1 MQKSYWTHPK
11 SSRTVVILT
20 FLLAIG
26 GVAAAEFLRN
36 EPTATLQTQK
46 TAAANLALEMMET
59 VKAER
64 ERLGV
69 PIDPKVDP
77 AESGIIGL
85 PSSIVT
91 SNNGHLPA
99 KQTSVNPNFAAV
111 LVEMLSQA
119 GVKSGDVVAVGLS
132 GSFPAMNISTCAALE
147 TMKCKPILVASAAGS
162 QWGANLPDLMWVNME
177 KRLHD
182 EGLMSFRSKAVSLG
196 GLDDQAADM
205 TEEGVAAVREAI
217 DRSGVPFLETHGYTD
232 SLKKRLRLYQKHAG
246 EEPIM
251 AYINIG
257 GGTVSVGTSA
267 SKNLFRAGVN
277 THLPSEM
284 LPKDSVMSFFLNH
297 DTPVIHLSHIETLA
311 TRYGLPLQP
320 QVTPDPAGE
329 VIEAPRSY
337 NVWIAAGSLLLIFT
351 AMYGQV
357 VFQWSR
363 NRTASKFARANTEEV
378 HQAA

>member
-11 SSRTVVILT
+11 SSRTVVVLT
-20 FLLAIG
+20 FLLATG
-26 GVAAAEFLRN
+26 GVAATELIRD

-46 TAAANLALEMMET
+46 AAAASLAADMMQT
-59 VKAER
+59 IKAER

-69 PIDPKVDP
+69 EIDPKVDP

-99 KQTSVNPNFAAV
+99 KQTSINPNFAAV
-111 LVEMLSQA
+111 LVEMLTEA
-119 GVKSGDVVAVGLS
+119 GVKEGDTVAVGLS
-132 GSFPAMNISTCAALE
+132 GSFPAMNICTCAALE
-147 TMKCKPILVASAAGS
+147 TMKCKPILIASAAGS

-177 KRLHD
+177 KLLHE
-182 EGLMSFRSKAVSLG
+182 EGLMSFRSQAVSLG

-205 TEEGVAAVREAI
+205 TDEGVAAVREAI
-217 DRSGVPFLETHGYTD
+217 DRSGVPFLETNGYAD
-232 SLKKRLRLYQKHAG
+232 SLKKRLRLYKKYAG
-246 EEPIM
+246 DAPI
-251 AYINIG
+251 ATYINIG

-267 SKNLFRAGVN
+267 SKNLFRPGLNRRVPSDI
-277 THLPSEM
+277 LPVE
-284 LPKDSVMSFFLNH
+284 SVMSFFLKQ

-320 QVTPDPAGE
+320 QVTPDPTGE

-337 NVWIAAGSLLLIFT
+337 NVWIAAGSLFMIVFS
-351 AMYGQV
+351 MYGPV
-357 VFQWSR
+357 VVAWNR
-363 NRTASKFARANTEEV
+363 NRMTAKTPTTNPETAR
-378 HQAA
+378 QAA

>member
-20 FLLAIG
+20 FLLAMG
-26 GVAAAEFLRN
+26 GVAATELIRD
-36 EPTATLQTQK
+36 EPTATVRTQK
-46 TAAANLALEMMET
+46 AAAADLAQQMMQT
-59 VKAER
+59 IKTER

-69 PIDPKVDP
+69 EIDPKVDP

-99 KQTSVNPNFAAV
+99 KQTSINPNFAAV

-119 GVKSGDVVAVGLS
+119 GVEPGDTVAVGLS
-132 GSFPAMNISTCAALE
+132 GSFPAMNICTCAALE
-147 TMKCKPILVASAAGS
+147 TMQCKPILVASAAGS

-177 KRLHD
+177 KLLHD
-182 EGLMSFRSKAVSLG
+182 KELMSFRSKAVSLG

-205 TEEGVAAVREAI
+205 TEEGITAVRQAI
-217 DRSGVPFLETHGYTD
+217 DRSGVPFLETNGYAD
-232 SLKKRLRLYQKHAG
+232 SLKKRLKLYQKHAG
-246 EEPIM
+246 DQPIM

-267 SKNLFRAGVN
+267 SKNLFRAGLN
-277 THLPSEM
+277 QHLPSET
-284 LPKDSVMSFFLNH
+284 LPKDSVMSFFLNQNV
-297 DTPVIHLSHIETLA
+297 PVVHLSHIETLA
-311 TRYGLPLQP
+311 ARYGLPLQP
-320 QVTPDPAGE
+320 QKTPEPSGE
-329 VIEAPRSY
+329 VIEAPRNF

-351 AMYGQV
+351 TMYGPV
-357 VFQWSR
+357 LLGWNR
-363 NRTASKFARANTEEV
+363 NRIAAKTDPPNTKKV